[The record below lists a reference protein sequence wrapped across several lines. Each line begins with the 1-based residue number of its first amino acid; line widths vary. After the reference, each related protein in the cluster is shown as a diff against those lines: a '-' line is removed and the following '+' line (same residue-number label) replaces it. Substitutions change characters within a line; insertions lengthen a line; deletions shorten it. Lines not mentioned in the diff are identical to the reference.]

1 MCQRTRSV
9 KTPFCEV
16 YVARGFCRLKP
27 LETRPNVRLTIIT
40 ITFLGWFTISRLMEE
55 VLKLCNYAAILGV
68 INFQPTNT
76 TTTTASAS

>member
-1 MCQRTRSV
+1 M
-9 KTPFCEV
+9 
-16 YVARGFCRLKP
+16 
-27 LETRPNVRLTIIT
+27 
-40 ITFLGWFTISRLMEE
+40 ITFLSWFTISRLMEE